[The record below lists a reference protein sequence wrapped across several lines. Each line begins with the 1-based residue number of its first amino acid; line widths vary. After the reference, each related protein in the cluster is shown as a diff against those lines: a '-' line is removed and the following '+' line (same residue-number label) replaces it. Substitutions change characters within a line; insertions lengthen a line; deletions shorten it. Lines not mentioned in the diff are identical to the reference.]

1 MATDKIK
8 IVTNIT
14 PEADVKVEAFMK
26 FAGFTKAKVCSLAIS
41 AGIDV
46 LSLATDPNWK
56 EYFEKMMRLDNAEK
70 K

>member
-1 MATDKIK
+1 MANKKVRINTEIPD
-8 IVTNIT
+8 
-14 PEADVKVEAFMK
+14 EADVKVEAFMK
-26 FAGFTKAKVCSLAIS
+26 FAGFSKARVCSLAIS